1 MTDLTADAA
10 AGLRKPFPATAI
22 GKLPKPYQSTSQK
35 GNCKECGGYHGLPAA
50 HLDYVGHAATTDRLL
65 SVDPC
70 WSWEPFALDP
80 NGLPALDGHG
90 TLWIRLTVC
99 GVTRIGVGDGKHA
112 KEIIGDAI
120 RNAAMRF
127 GVALDL
133 WGKEE
138 LEQAHAPA
146 RPLAAAPPP
155 AVTAEDFTRTPQT
168 DDGAGQPSEAAPS
181 SPRPRPGTEPSA
193 AKRAKMF
200 ASFRDAGFTS
210 DPKSESGRRNRLAY
224 IAHAIG
230 REVETSNELNS
241 NEVGVVIAMLEAD
254 AATNAEQAEPGEAS

>member
-1 MTDLTADAA
+1 MPDLTAETAA
-10 AGLRKPFPATAI
+10 QLRKPFPATAI

-35 GNCKECGGYHGLPAA
+35 GNCNQCGGYHGLPAA

-65 SVDPC
+65 SVDPV

-80 NGLPALDGHG
+80 DGLPALDSHG
-90 TLWIRLTVC
+90 NLWIRLTVC
-99 GVTRIGVGDGKHA
+99 GVTRIGVGDGKHL

-133 WGKEE
+133 WAKEE

-155 AVTAEDFTRTPQT
+155 AVTASDFARHASDPGSVTLP
-168 DDGAGQPSEAAPS
+168 GSEAAPS
-181 SPRPRPGTEPSA
+181 SPPRPRAGTEPTA
-193 AKRAKMF
+193 AKRARMF
-200 ASFRDAGFTS
+200 ASFRDAGFNS
-210 DPKSESGRRNRLAY
+210 DPKSYSGRRNRLAY
-224 IAHAIG
+224 IANAIG
-230 REVETSNELNS
+230 RVVESSNELS
-241 NEVGVVIAMLEAD
+241 SDEVGVVIAMLEAD
-254 AATNAEQAEPGEAS
+254 ADNAGIPPEEAS